1 VNRGTF
7 AMCWA
12 IKNCQQQRDMDS
24 AIVVAV
30 ITVIGGVLVALIQQ
44 SRKDNSRD
52 HAAVVDGI
60 KRIETKID
68 THLLDHTRKNL
79 KRK

>member
-1 VNRGTF
+1 
-7 AMCWA
+7 
-12 IKNCQQQRDMDS
+12 
-24 AIVVAV
+24 
-30 ITVIGGVLVALIQQ
+30 VLVALIQQ

-52 HAAVVDGI
+52 HTAVVDGI

>member
-1 VNRGTF
+1 
-7 AMCWA
+7 
-12 IKNCQQQRDMDS
+12 MDS

-30 ITVIGGVLVALIQQ
+30 ITVIGGIIVALIQQ
-44 SRKDNSRD
+44 SRKDNRND
-52 HAAVVDGI
+52 HAMVVDGI

-68 THLLDHTRKNL
+68 THLLDHARKRI